1 MPTMGEI
8 IRELREQH
16 ELRQDQ
22 VAEMLGIAQSVYSRK
37 ERGVVRVTALER
49 KKLAKIFGMT
59 LDEFDAK
66 WRRSMTEDVPR
77 TRGGPGIPVINRAPA
92 GQIVDYEEYG
102 YDSGQGMSYIDFG
115 RVQDDLA
122 FAVEVVGDS
131 MQTALNP
138 GDILVLSWCDPYKKR
153 PHVEQPADGKVV
165 FVRFTEESGRSGCT
179 LARMYIENDG
189 QKIRLAKDNVKYPAI
204 VVDREDIAQ
213 LAVAIEYRR
222 KM

>member
-1 MPTMGEI
+1 M
-8 IRELREQH
+8 
-16 ELRQDQ
+16 
-22 VAEMLGIAQSVYSRK
+22 RK
-37 ERGVVRVTALER
+37 ERGLKQSDVASALGISQNALSKKESGKTTVTPIER
-49 KKLAKIFGMT
+49 KKIAKFFN
-59 LDEFDAK
+59 LSEAEFEAM
-66 WRRSMTEDVPR
+66 WRRSLTEDVSR
-77 TRGGPGIPVINRAPA
+77 TKGGLGIPVINRAPA

-102 YDSGQGMSYIDFG
+102 IDSGQGMEYLDWG
-115 RVQDDLA
+115 DVKDDLA
-122 FAVEVVGDS
+122 FAVIVVGDS
-131 MQTALNP
+131 MKPNLTE
-138 GDILVLSWCDPYKKR
+138 GDRLVLSWCDPYKQR